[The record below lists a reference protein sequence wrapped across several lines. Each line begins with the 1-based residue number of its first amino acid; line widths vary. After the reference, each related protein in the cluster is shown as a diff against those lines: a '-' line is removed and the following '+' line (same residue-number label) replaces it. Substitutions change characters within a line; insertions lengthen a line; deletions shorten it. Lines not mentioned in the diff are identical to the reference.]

1 MPAGVSIIDFEP
13 AHQVAFRLLNYE
25 VNYEWISRYFNVEE
39 PDNQSLDYPQRRIL
53 DTGGHILMAV
63 HAGEIVGT
71 CALVKEH
78 DGVYELAKMAVALR
92 AQRLGIGYAL
102 GQCILGKAQQ
112 MGARRVAVMLDST
125 MQPALALYD
134 KLGFRPAPL
143 RPMPYYRGDTCMV
156 LDF

>member
-1 MPAGVSIIDFEP
+1 MPADVSIIDFEP
-13 AHQVAFRLLNYE
+13 VHQHAFRALNYE
-25 VNYEWISRYFNVEE
+25 VSYEWISRYFSAEA
-39 PDNQSLDYPQRRIL
+39 PDNQSLDYPQRRIV
-53 DTGGHILMAV
+53 DTGGHILMAE
-63 HAGEIVGT
+63 HKGEIVGT

-102 GQCILGKAQQ
+102 GQCILGKARQL
-112 MGARRVAVMLDST
+112 GARSVEVLLDAD

-143 RPMPYYRGDTCMV
+143 RTMPYYRGDTRLV
-156 LDF
+156 LDL

>member
-1 MPAGVSIIDFEP
+1 M
-13 AHQVAFRLLNYE
+13 LNYE
-25 VNYEWISRYFNVEE
+25 VNYEWISRYFNVEG
-39 PDNQSLDYPQRRIL
+39 PDNQALDYPQRRIL

-63 HAGEIVGT
+63 REGEIVGT

-92 AQRLGIGYAL
+92 AQRMGIGHAL
-102 GQCILGKAQQ
+102 GQSILCKAQQ
-112 MGARRVAVMLDST
+112 LGARRVEVMLDSS